1 MYTDSSESE
10 AFGED
15 PYQPKDNE
23 LQEYVEGIAKLN
35 GSMLSNIHFSE
46 VKKTWNIEESDLARY
61 SRWID
66 IAMKSMGEDITIS
79 IEGKAISNS
88 ANEKTL
94 GVYFDNNRNFK
105 THVTK
110 LCKKQVKN
118 FML

>member
-1 MYTDSSESE
+1 MANYANDCSLYE
-10 AFGED
+10 
-15 PYQPKDNE
+15 
-23 LQEYVEGIAKLN
+23 
-35 GSMLSNIHFSE
+35 FSR
-46 VKKTWNIEESDLARY
+46 NIEDVIQKLENDSCILMDWYKINYLKPNPDKWHLLLSD
-61 SRWID
+61 
-66 IAMKSMGEDITIS
+66 MGEDITIS

-94 GVYFDNNRNFK
+94 GVYFDNNLNFK